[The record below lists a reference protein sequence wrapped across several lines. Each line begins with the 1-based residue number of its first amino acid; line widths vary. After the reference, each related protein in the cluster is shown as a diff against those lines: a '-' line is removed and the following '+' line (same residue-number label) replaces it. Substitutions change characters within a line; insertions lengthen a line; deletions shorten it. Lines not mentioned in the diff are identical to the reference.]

1 MSAPFDLPVIV
12 LCGGLGTRLRPAV
25 SDRPKALAPVG
36 GGRAFLEVQLEALR
50 SRGARHIVLCVGH
63 MADQVEAALGDGSAL
78 GLRIDYV
85 RDGETLLGTGGA
97 LKRAERF
104 VAPAAAG
111 ANGDTYPNLDLDRLA
126 AAHAASGAAA
136 TLTLARVPDAGRFGR
151 VEFADGRVTHFR
163 EKEPGAGGGWVNA
176 GVYVVGRELLA
187 RVPPAEVVSLER
199 DVFPAALRDGLP
211 LAAFPQEEVFHDIGT
226 PDALRAFAARRGPTH
241 AA

>member
-1 MSAPFDLPVIV
+1 MSTPFDLPVIV

-50 SRGARHIVLCVGH
+50 ARGARHVVLCVGH
-63 MADQVEAALGDGSAL
+63 MSEQIEAALGDGAAL

-85 RDGETLLGTGGA
+85 RDGARLLGTAGA

-104 VAPAAAG
+104 VAPAAVV
-111 ANGDTYPNLDLDRLA
+111 ANGDTYLDLDLGWLA

-136 TLTLARVPDAGRFGR
+136 TLTLAHVPDAGRSGR
-151 VEFADGRVTHFR
+151 VEFANGLVTGFR

-176 GVYVVGRELLA
+176 GVYVIGCDLLA
-187 RVPPAEVVSLER
+187 RVPAGEVVSLER
-199 DVFPAALRDGLP
+199 DVFPAALRDGLV
-211 LAAFPQEEVFHDIGT
+211 LAAFPQDEAFHDIGT
-226 PDALRAFAARRGPTH
+226 PDALRAFAARREPTH